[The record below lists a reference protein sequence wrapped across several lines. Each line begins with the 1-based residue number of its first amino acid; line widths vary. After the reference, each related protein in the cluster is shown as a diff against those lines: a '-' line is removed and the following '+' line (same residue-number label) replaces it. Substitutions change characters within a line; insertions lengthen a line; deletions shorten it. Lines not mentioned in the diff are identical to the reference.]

1 MRFRWGVAS
10 SEGRRSAKR
19 LGLAQ
24 REAILGYLYITPWV
38 LGFLIFTLGPML
50 ASLYLSLTSYRMV
63 KAPTFVGLQN
73 YGKLFVDPL
82 TWKSLGNTLYYAAIF
97 VPLNIVGSLFC
108 AVLLNQNIKGKT
120 FFRSVYFLPSVTPVV
135 ATALLWIWI
144 FQPQVGLLNYLL
156 SFLGVSPGPGW
167 LGSPAWSKP
176 ALIIISLWGAVGGG
190 TMLIF
195 LAGLQGIPI
204 ELHESAQI
212 DGAGAWARFWR
223 ITLPLLSPSM
233 FFNLILGLIG
243 ALQQFTLAYVASSG
257 TGQQWPAGGP
267 VYSTLFYVLNLY
279 NNAFDYWEMG
289 YASALAW
296 VFFALVLVLT
306 FVQFRTAGTWVYYEA
321 ETGRGV

>member
-1 MRFRWGVAS
+1 MS
-10 SEGRRSAKR
+10 
-19 LGLAQ
+19 LAGW
-24 REAILGYLYITPWV
+24 EAIQGYIYITPWIV
-38 LGFLIFTLGPML
+38 GFLAFTLGPML
-50 ASLYLSLTSYRMV
+50 ASLYLSLTTYRMV
-63 KAPTFVGLQN
+63 RTPVFVGLTN
-73 YGKLFVDPL
+73 YVNLLKDPL
-82 TWKSLGNTLYYAAIF
+82 TWKSLGNTIYYAAIF
-97 VPLNIVGSLFC
+97 VPVSIISSLFC
-108 AVLLNQNIKGKT
+108 AVLLNQNIKGKA

-135 ATALLWIWI
+135 ATAFLWQFI
-144 FQPQVGLLNYLL
+144 FQPQVGLLNYVL
-156 SFLGVSPGPGW
+156 SLVGISPGPGW
-167 LGSPAWSKP
+167 LGSPDWSKP

-195 LAGLQGIPI
+195 LAGLQGIPV

-243 ALQQFTLAYVASSG
+243 ALQQFTLAYVATSG
-257 TGQQWPAGGP
+257 SGQSYSAGGP
-267 VYSTLFYVLNLY
+267 IRSTLFYVLNLY

-306 FVQFRTAGTWVYYEA
+306 LIQFRMAGRWVYYEA
-321 ETGRGV
+321 ETGREI